1 MATTNSRDSR
11 HPYFHVRDLAVK
23 LLRHPTLH
31 LNSDDLATNSIE
43 VVAMD
48 IRTGTPAD
56 SGPQF
61 CDLYPCREF
70 DVMFQKVDEW
80 PQRKPG
86 VYYGA
91 LQMRRLIENSLLD
104 RGLASESKYVWRR

>member
-1 MATTNSRDSR
+1 MATTHSQDNR

-31 LNSDDLATNSIE
+31 LNSDDLATNNIE

-48 IRTGTPAD
+48 IRTGTPED
-56 SGPQF
+56 SGSQF

-70 DVMFQKVDEW
+70 DAMFKMVDEW
-80 PQRKPG
+80 PQRKRPG
-86 VYYGA
+86 GSYAA
-91 LQMRRLIENSLLD
+91 LQMRRLIESSFLD
-104 RGLASESKYVWRR
+104 GGLANQGKYI